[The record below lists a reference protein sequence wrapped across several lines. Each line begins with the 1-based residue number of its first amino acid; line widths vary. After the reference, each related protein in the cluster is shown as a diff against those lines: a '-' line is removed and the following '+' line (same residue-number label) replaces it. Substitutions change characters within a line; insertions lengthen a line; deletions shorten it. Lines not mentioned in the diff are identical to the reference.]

1 LHEKVEGIEVFL
13 SDFAHAAI
21 VAGAGHQSMIAWPTK
36 DARGLSATEGIPMR
50 HARAI
55 RCAAFGAPEDL
66 IVADVEL
73 PAPGPGQVR
82 IVLRAAGVNFA
93 DYLIVAGK
101 YQVKPALPFIPGL
114 EAAGEIIELGPRTE
128 ELQLGQRVAVVTRPG
143 GCFATGI
150 VIDAVHAVP
159 LPNGIDFGV
168 AACMSVAYGTAHLAL
183 SGRGKLRAGE
193 TLLVTGAAGG
203 VGLAAV
209 EVGKALGAR
218 VIAAA
223 GSRARLDLALA
234 RGADEIVDYGSES
247 LRDRVKALTKGK
259 GADVI
264 FDPVGG
270 DVFDQ
275 CLRAINQE
283 GRILVVGFASGRIPS
298 VPTNLVLIKN
308 CSIVGVDFGI
318 EMDGGPALRERLSEI
333 FSWFLEGRFKP
344 HISMRL
350 PLEEAGAALRRL
362 ADRAT
367 QGRIALE
374 M

>member
-1 LHEKVEGIEVFL
+1 
-13 SDFAHAAI
+13 
-21 VAGAGHQSMIAWPTK
+21 
-36 DARGLSATEGIPMR
+36 MR

-55 RCAAFGAPEDL
+55 RCVAFGAPESL
-66 IVADVEL
+66 EVGDVEL

-82 IVLRAAGVNFA
+82 VVLRAAGVNFA

-101 YQVKPALPFIPGL
+101 YQVKPALPFTPGL
-114 EAAGEIIELGPRTE
+114 EAAGEIAELGPGTE

-143 GCFATGI
+143 GCYATGI
-150 VIDAVHAVP
+150 VIDAAHVVA
-159 LPNGIDFGV
+159 LPDGIDFGV
-168 AACMSVAYGTAHLAL
+168 AACMPVAYGTAHLAL
-183 SGRGKLRAGE
+183 SRRGKLRAGE

-223 GSRARLDLALA
+223 RSRARLDLALS
-234 RGADEIVDYGSES
+234 RGADELVDYGCES
-247 LRDRVKALTKGK
+247 LSDRVKALTNGK

-264 FDPVGG
+264 LDPVGG

-298 VPTNLVLIKN
+298 VPANRILIKN

-318 EMDGGPALRERLSEI
+318 EMDGHPALRERLSELV
-333 FSWFLEGRFKP
+333 SWYVQGRLEP
-344 HISMRL
+344 HISARL
-350 PLEEAGAALRRL
+350 PLEEAGTALRRL
-362 ADRAT
+362 SDRAT
-367 QGRIALE
+367 EGKIALE